1 MIHIYLSIYQIIVKP
16 KSKILK
22 SKDHYWVMWK
32 NSKSKMQLYHI
43 KVGSLSKMMKK
54 FFWIR
59 KIHPLTSPEKP
70 FLCAPLYP
78 GRRCLRYCLN
88 ADFIG
93 QNWKWKSTKFF
104 FKTKKYTY
112 RPWKKCKKIQ
122 KKPGTGPVPGLKVF
136 FRVKIVVPGFL
147 KFFSWTICIFFSF
160 EK

>member
-59 KIHPLTSPEKP
+59 K
-70 FLCAPLYP
+70 

-112 RPWKKCKKIQ
+112 RPWSKCKKNQ
-122 KKPGTGPVPGLKVF
+122 KNPGTGPVPGPKVIF
-136 FRVKIVVPGFL
+136 T
-147 KFFSWTICIFFSF
+147 TICTLKNTLRPGNGPMPEFFLNFFYIFFMVYM
-160 EK
+160 